1 MNSSALGMCTGG
13 GSMRVR
19 LCTQRRAVA
28 ASCSATAAVIQDES
42 IRALKWG
49 LIGQGPELVGGQSCL
64 DQHYRLTGAA
74 KFDLQ
79 HRVGNGDTTRLN
91 ARRCLRDLVEGLV

>member
-1 MNSSALGMCTGG
+1 MCALD
-13 GSMRVR
+13 S
-19 LCTQRRAVA
+19 QRGEQSLTVEGVA
-28 ASCSATAAVIQDES
+28 LDGPGARDRTAAGVTAAVIQDES

-79 HRVGNGDTTRLN
+79 HRVGNGDTTRLKS
-91 ARRCLRDLVEGLV
+91 RTLPSRSR